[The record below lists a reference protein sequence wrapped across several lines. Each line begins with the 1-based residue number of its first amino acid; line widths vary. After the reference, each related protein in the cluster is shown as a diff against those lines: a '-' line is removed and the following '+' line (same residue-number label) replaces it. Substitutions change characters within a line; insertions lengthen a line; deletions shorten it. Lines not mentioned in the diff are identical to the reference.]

1 MFRKRKA
8 QNSFSRV
15 IHTVSDE
22 KVSSLSV
29 PFLSKE
35 QELEPHALIF
45 THIHKHED
53 AHVYIIILPVTYLRY
68 FGGKF
73 VILAVS
79 WFPH

>member
-8 QNSFSRV
+8 QNSFSIV
-15 IHTVSDE
+15 IHTVSDD

-45 THIHKHED
+45 THIQKHD
-53 AHVYIIILPVTYLRY
+53 SHVYIIILPVLYLRY

-73 VILAVS
+73 VILVVS